1 MRRILQVILLGDN
14 VFWGMVHSKKRVGEL
29 EAENKR
35 LRDKN
40 KKLKAEIEELKN
52 RILKLELKT

>member
-1 MRRILQVILLGDN
+1 VIILGDN

-35 LRDKN
+35 LRDEN
-40 KKLKAEIEELKN
+40 KELKAEIEELKK
-52 RILKLELKT
+52 RILELEHKT